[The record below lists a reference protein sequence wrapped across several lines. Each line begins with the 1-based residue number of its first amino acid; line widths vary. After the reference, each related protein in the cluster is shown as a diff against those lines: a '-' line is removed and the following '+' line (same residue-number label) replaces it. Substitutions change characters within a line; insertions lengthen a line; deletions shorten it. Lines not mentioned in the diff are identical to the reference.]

1 MDRRAGVRFPYS
13 AARGLVSWAGANWTH
28 LQAEAGWA
36 TRLEEVRAAVAFPL
50 LYERIKRH
58 KTEAEQ
64 LRVDVVLGMPGAQEA
79 HDAALEAAFEG
90 LTR

>member
-1 MDRRAGVRFPYS
+1 
-13 AARGLVSWAGANWTH
+13 
-28 LQAEAGWA
+28 
-36 TRLEEVRAAVAFPL
+36 VAFPL